1 MTYERTLPPE
11 PSSIRAAR
19 RFVTEALVSTGIP
32 AEAVGRAELVVSEL
46 ATNAVTHAKGA
57 FTVSVDR
64 SGRKVRVEV
73 ADAGRGLPRV
83 RRATPDSID
92 GRGLVIVAAL
102 CTQWGVDRDPGHK
115 TVWCELATE

>member
-1 MTYERTLPPE
+1 MSYQRTLPPD

-19 RFVTEALVSTGIP
+19 RFVIEALVSTGTP

-46 ATNAVTHAKGA
+46 ATNALTHAEGA
-57 FTVSVDR
+57 FTVSVDQ

-73 ADAGRGLPRV
+73 ADAGQGLPRV

-92 GRGLVIVAAL
+92 GRGLIIVSAL
-102 CTQWGVDRDPGHK
+102 CAQWGVDRDPGHK